1 MKTLFVLT
9 LVLVLLIPT
18 VLSCFVS
25 AEGEVT
31 VKPFYAL
38 SWSDFD
44 RDTYPYLEGL
54 YTTAFNTIGDK
65 ACMGDVTY
73 GSYTDAEVTAFAQKM
88 KKETDS
94 RPEGTRYWRIHN
106 PSKILKLAPRNVV
119 YLDYGVTQMKD
130 ITTAILKKYKEIGG
144 KLDGMV
150 IDTEY
155 TGVDSHYLYANT
167 TKNPNNYQTN
177 KNIYADIVAD
187 PEYATRIR
195 PLLEAYGFPF
205 WPNPSGEQSEIY
217 TMCKLNKGEE
227 HTLARAVWDTVIRI
241 HLNNYAN
248 EWCYEPLKEYF
259 PEASLSDYQSHDS
272 KSWMKL
278 SAITDDGIALTGG
291 NSIRVGTA
299 SSFSY
304 YYARPGQS
312 FFDAMSQYA
321 SYNDGLYEAS
331 PFNSLLYD
339 VNFTRH
345 MLASTD
351 TKQIAPWIISY
362 LYGSENDCTMARTPY
377 YSELL
382 YHLGMFDPQP
392 FLSNTYVNHYA
403 EDDGTVSLTSTK
415 YLATQQTMNEIMAEL
430 TRVAGFSD
438 RKAIEMPQYW
448 NTEFVVSGMYANG
461 RNIWRITPNTDEISL
476 ADFKQDGKDP
486 TFSVKGSTV
495 TFPGGKILES
505 ATISNVGSCGYWVET
520 AADVTPIITHD
531 ADRYEKYPSFQENF
545 DSYNIGTMSADLMNP
560 AAAWE
565 YIVADGSAVN
575 IVSFADGKALSVQGD
590 VILRNTKIPARITAG
605 DSYAKGQIWQL
616 SVTIPEGMSADAV
629 ITLLTYTGSG
639 MQLKDGSLRI
649 QGGKLVYSQ
658 IASGNNAAIEYKDL
672 CAMPAGTYTIKRIM
686 NMSDP
691 EHFTYSIS
699 VLDASGKEIASVKDV
714 PTPNF
719 TTAEAI
725 CFSVKGADKTV
736 IFDNYSLT
744 ICGLAADFEIYD
756 AASGRYIQ
764 GEEMALPREQSTA
777 YRLSWLNATDKEATA
792 TVMAAVYENGTLKEK
807 KVIQE
812 VKMQPG
818 YDFVDT
824 GIVEVAQGQSVWVY
838 LQTSFGEQVQIPGD
852 STDDPSTPTNPTE
865 PTKTKPDDKAPAKKS
880 NTMIMLIAVVVVCVV
895 AVVLTLTLSKPKKKP
910 ETPAQETLA
919 QETIEETPTEK
930 KE

>member
-1 MKTLFVLT
+1 MKQIFVLF
-9 LVLVLLIPT
+9 LVSALLIPT
-18 VLSCFVS
+18 ALILFVS
-25 AEGEVT
+25 AKDGVS

-65 ACMGDVTY
+65 ACMGNVTY

-88 KKETDS
+88 KIEMDS

-205 WPNPSGEQSEIY
+205 WPYPSGQQSEIY
-217 TMCKLNKGEE
+217 TMCKLNTGEN
-227 HTLARAVWDTVIRI
+227 HTLARAIWDTVIRI

-278 SAITDDGIALTGG
+278 NAITDDGIALTGG

-304 YYARPGQS
+304 YYARPGQT
-312 FFDAMSQYA
+312 FFDEMNQYA

-362 LYGSENDCTMARTPY
+362 LYGTEKDCSMARTPY

-382 YHLGMFDPQP
+382 YHLGMFNPEP
-392 FLSNTYVNHYA
+392 FLSNTNVNHYA
-403 EDDGTVSLTSTK
+403 EDDGTVSYTSAK

-438 RKAIEMPQYW
+438 RKPIEMPQYW
-448 NTEFVVSGMYANG
+448 NAEFVVSGMYANG

-476 ADFKQDGKDP
+476 EDFKVDGKDP

-520 AADVTPIITHD
+520 SADVTPIVTHD
-531 ADRYEKYPSFQENF
+531 ADRYEKYPAFLEDF
-545 DSYNIGTMSADLMNP
+545 DSYNQGAITTEQMNP
-560 AAAWE
+560 AAAWD
-565 YIVADGSAVN
+565 YSTADGSTAS
-575 IVSFADGKALSVQGD
+575 IVPFADGKALSVQGN
-590 VILRNTKIPARITAG
+590 VILRNNNIPAKITAG
-605 DSYAKGQIWQL
+605 DSYAEDQTWSL
-616 SVTIPEGMSADAV
+616 TVNIPEGLSADAIV
-629 ITLLTYTGSG
+629 SLLTYTGTG
-639 MQLKDGSLRI
+639 MRTIDGGLRI
-649 QGGKLVYSQ
+649 QGSKLFYSQ
-658 IASGNNAAIEYKDL
+658 LLADKSKTEYKEL
-672 CAMPAGTYTIKRIM
+672 CDIAAGTYTIKRIM
-686 NMSDP
+686 NFNDP
-691 EHFTYSIS
+691 KNFTYSIS
-699 VLDASGKEIASVKDV
+699 VLDASGKEVASIKDV
-714 PTPNF
+714 PTPAF
-719 TTAEAI
+719 TAVGAI
-725 CFSVKGADKTV
+725 SFGVSGADKAV
-736 IFDNYSLT
+736 LFDNYCLSV
-744 ICGLAADFEIYD
+744 CGLTADFELYD
-756 AASGRYIQ
+756 AATGRNIR
-764 GEEMALPREQSTA
+764 GEDIALPRESSIA
-777 YRLSWLNATDKEATA
+777 YRLSWLNGTDKEAIA
-792 TVMAAVYENGTLKEK
+792 TIMADVYENGTLKEK

-824 GIVEVAQGQSVWVY
+824 GIVEVSEGQSVRVY
-838 LQTSFGEQVQIPGD
+838 LQTSYGEQVQIP
-852 STDDPSTPTNPTE
+852 TTPTE
-865 PTKTKPDDKAPAKKS
+865 PTETTPDSKAPAKK
-880 NTMIMLIAVVVVCVV
+880 NNAVILAGVVVVSVV
-895 AVVLTLTLSKPKKKP
+895 AIVLTLVLTKPKKP
-910 ETPAQETLA
+910 AASTENAPAQATTA
-919 QETIEETPTEK
+919 ETPTEEK
-930 KE
+930 SEE